1 MSPRTPAIG
10 VASGPFVFIYR
21 NLRPY
26 FKFTVPPV
34 EIDPT
39 EAEIWKGL
47 RAESD
52 LEKVAQACEMLTAA
66 RDNGTPL
73 SARSLDLLAIE
84 DADSRFAYVEAVKEQ
99 PHRQD
104 TVITCMSTMP
114 KNSEEPDAVSSLV
127 IGTESRLLIILDP
140 AATTKL
146 CQVELASVPI
156 FICVTGTFD
165 VDWRVV
171 AACRDGR
178 VYTIT
183 IGDHRGVAVIRKP
196 NIELETQPCGLARVD
211 KSIYV
216 ATMDSTLHCYTLKGK
231 KAFSLHLDHKITN
244 LESFHVRKQRIVQG
258 VLVALDNGEVRMYR
272 EKTLITTLHVHEPIA
287 ALRFGQYGR
296 EESSLVVLS
305 KNGGLFV
312 KMLQRSANLEAS
324 AAAAGPPPEQDIPL
338 NIPKKTR
345 VYVDQTTREKEMAI
359 DMHRVFQARAR
370 VARPPPSH
378 PLPHTARD
386 ARPLARALAL
396 VRDRFPLPAL
406 MSRSRTRARRR
417 RRSPA
422 LSRSARSATCA
433 SCGSRRRART
443 SSSSPTAS
451 SASRRRAAAA

>member
-312 KMLQRSANLEAS
+312 KMLQRNANLEAS

-370 VARPPPSH
+370 RASRAPPP
-378 PLPHTARD
+378 PPPPHTPRATRD
-386 ARPLARALAL
+386 LSRARA
-396 VRDRFPLPAL
+396 P
-406 MSRSRTRARRR
+406 S
-417 RRSPA
+417 
-422 LSRSARSATCA
+422 SATA
-433 SCGSRRRART
+433 FP
-443 SSSSPTAS
+443 SPL
-451 SASRRRAAAA
+451 